1 MKGFL
6 CAIALWSGAAAGPAL
21 NAPQRTSIDEAIVR
35 ESDPGAA
42 AQLTTAELREVLA
55 RRDAVVLDARPAEE
69 FGMSH
74 IPGAVN
80 VSHKPGTPMSM
91 YISDVAEV
99 KRLVA
104 DRGRPLVVYCN
115 GPFCGKSRRLASEL
129 VEAGYRNVRRYQLG
143 MPGWRTMGGVAV
155 IEAAAFRRVAE
166 LDRTAVFVDAGLER
180 VLPLPGLIALR
191 PEEVTRAKDDGRLP
205 MMDHNTRII
214 VIAAS
219 GDRARI
225 VAEAIAA
232 NAFHNV
238 AYYDGRGEQLRELF
252 QRRP

>member
-1 MKGFL
+1 MTGIL
-6 CAIALWSGAAAGPAL
+6 CAMALWSAAAAGAVS
-21 NAPQRTSIDEAIVR
+21 NAPERTSIDDAIVR
-35 ESDPGAA
+35 ESNPGAA
-42 AQLTTAELREVLA
+42 AQITTAELREVLA

-80 VSHKPGTPMSM
+80 VSQKPGTPMSM

-99 KRLVA
+99 MRLVA

-115 GPFCGKSRRLASEL
+115 GPFCGKSRRLAADL

-155 IEAAAFRRVAE
+155 IEAGAIRRVAE
-166 LDRTAVFVDAGLER
+166 RDRTAVFVDAGLER
-180 VLPLPGLIALR
+180 ALPLPGLVALR
-191 PEEVTRAKDDGRLP
+191 PEEITRAKDDGRLP
-205 MMDHNTRII
+205 VMDHNTRII
-214 VIAAS
+214 VIASS
-219 GDRARI
+219 GDRART

-238 AYYDGRGEQLRELF
+238 AYYDGRGEQIQELA
-252 QRRP
+252 R

>member
-1 MKGFL
+1 VKGIV
-6 CAIALWSGAAAGPAL
+6 CAIALWSGAAAGQAL
-21 NAPQRTSIDEAIVR
+21 NAPQRTSIDDAIVR

-42 AQLTTAELREVLA
+42 AQMTTAELREVLA

-80 VSHKPGTPMSM
+80 VSQKPGTPMSL

-99 KRLVA
+99 MRLVG
-104 DRGRPLVVYCN
+104 DRGRLLVVYCN
-115 GPFCGKSRRLASEL
+115 GPFCGKSRRFAAEL

-143 MPGWRTMGGVAV
+143 MPGWRTMGGVAA
-155 IEAAAFRRVAE
+155 IDAAAIRRVAE

-180 VLPLPGLIALR
+180 ALPLPGLIALR
-191 PEEVTRAKDDGRLP
+191 AQEVTRAKDDGRLP
-205 MMDHNTRII
+205 MTDHNTRII

-219 GDRARI
+219 GDRARM
-225 VAEAIAA
+225 VAEAIAV

-238 AYYDGRGEQLRELF
+238 AYYEGRGEEL
-252 QRRP
+252 QQPSRHDP